1 MNTPVN
7 CLEPTWAGADPFEP
21 SFRDD
26 PYPALNRLREQHRV
40 NLTPVGTYRVTRY
53 QDVKDIFKDASTS
66 MTLALS
72 LIHI

>member
-26 PYPALNRLREQHRV
+26 PYPALNRLREQHRF

-53 QDVKDIFKDASTS
+53 QDVNDIFNDASTS
-66 MTLALS
+66 MTLANG
-72 LIHI
+72 